1 MKVKSMITSVCAS
14 VLILTIGVSDFTLAE
29 TGITTNIESLS
40 TTLEENIIVRDKT
53 NKPSDKEIEEFKAKK
68 EVMKNKFKIM
78 NKKWAALSDNQK
90 EEVYKLI
97 DELTETKSEIL
108 DKYFE
113 FGVIDEVTYKVVK
126 QLLSERKI
134 DIREDGKMPIFGVIG
149 GRCPMYP
156 LFK

>member
-1 MKVKSMITSVCAS
+1 MKVKGMIPSVCAS
-14 VLILTIGVSDFTLAE
+14 ALILTIGVSDFTLAE

-53 NKPSDKEIEEFKAKK
+53 NKPLDKEIEEFKAKK

-113 FGVIDEVTYKVVK
+113 FGVIDEVTYKEVK
-126 QLLSERKI
+126 KLLSERKI
-134 DIREDGKMPIFGVIG
+134 DIREDGNMPIFGVIG
-149 GRCPMYP
+149 GRCP
-156 LFK
+156 KNKK